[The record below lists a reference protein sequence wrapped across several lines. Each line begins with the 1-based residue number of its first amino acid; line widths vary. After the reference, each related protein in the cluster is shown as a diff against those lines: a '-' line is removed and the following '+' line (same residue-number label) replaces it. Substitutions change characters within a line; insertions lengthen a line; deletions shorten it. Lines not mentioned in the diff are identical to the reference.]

1 MRATLL
7 LILALT
13 LAGCASTD
21 DGSTSTTT
29 TTPAAEST
37 TTTTQGT
44 TTTSTTMTTTT
55 TTTTTPPTQG
65 ATTTT
70 TPPTTSGSAP
80 MQAAVDIA
88 SFRFGPATVTIAA
101 GGTVTWTNRD
111 SAPHTA
117 TADDGAFDS
126 GTLEQGAT
134 FQHAF
139 PTPGEYEY
147 RCDIHSSMRGTV
159 VVR

>member
-1 MRATLL
+1 MRASML
-7 LILALT
+7 LALALA
-13 LAGCASTD
+13 LAGCATTD
-21 DGSTSTTT
+21 DGSASTTT

-44 TTTSTTMTTTT
+44 TTTSTTT

-70 TPPTTSGSAP
+70 TPPTTTGGTPP

-88 SFRFGPATVTIAA
+88 GFRFSPATVTLAA

-111 SAPHTA
+111 GAPHTA
-117 TADDGAFDS
+117 TGDEGAFDS
-126 GTLEQGAT
+126 GILEQGAT

-139 PTPGEYEY
+139 PTPGTYEY
-147 RCDIHSSMRGTV
+147 RCDLHSSMRGTV
-159 VVR
+159 VVQ